1 MDIRSLAFP
10 NIFSSRPN
18 SDSYEQLLEY
28 IWFSKNFQFKPS
40 AYSNID
46 FLEVFFSVFIKF
58 YKFKMFF
65 FKLEPQNEPHSDSSH
80 I

>member
-10 NIFSSRPN
+10 NIFTSMPN
-18 SDSYEQLLEY
+18 SDSYEQFLEC

-40 AYSNID
+40 PYSNID

-58 YKFKMFF
+58 YKFKIF
-65 FKLEPQNEPHSDSSH
+65 FKLDP
-80 I
+80 